1 MKIPDRLPIKMLAV
15 LLILPFAS
23 PYMYTGFQ
31 TYGLLYSID
40 LWVFTV
46 FICMLLGVMLNLTS
60 FLLKLLFSI
69 LFSKRSATKR
79 HIRDYAVISI
89 AVAMFF
95 ELVALTGH
103 WGSFL
108 DGETPSSRCL
118 LCKIWEAKKSHT
130 Q

>member
-1 MKIPDRLPIKMLAV
+1 MKIPDRLPLWMFAALAMLA
-15 LLILPFAS
+15 LANPSI
-23 PYMYTGFQ
+23 YTGFQ
-31 TYGLLYSID
+31 AYGLLYSID